1 MRRVTLAGRF
11 APLLRVVLVAGLTV
25 VLAVPVA
32 SGAAQGKEQ
41 AVQAPTS
48 DTAGWAWVKGQIG
61 SGTPISSPSTV
72 TADEAYPSTWT
83 GPVSGTFELA
93 GVATPGHL
101 EQTPIEVDD
110 VPDPEYRGPLHGR
123 ITAPASPG
131 RWIVD
136 VVRRTPGG
144 EVSAQLQT
152 LVDTSGSFTVDLAAA
167 TVGPDGGSW
176 GLRLLDA
183 QAGYAQS
190 GATWPSPALYEHLEV
205 QAWVV
210 TDAIYHVGTT
220 TARVDGTFA
229 LPDSRPG
236 AKVFRLVDGRTGAV
250 LAEAAPQ
257 TGLVRSFEV
266 PTGHPLHGRT
276 YTYDQALALLTALS
290 VGDDEAARELGRGL
304 LSLQVEDGTQ
314 RGALVASAA
323 TLAPAAAPAELRTGI
338 HGVGTYALLRW
349 SSELDA
355 GDPLR
360 AEAEAG
366 ASWAVAWLLQQQVSD
381 GVLTGL
387 VTGGHGEYG
396 SGGFDPGVALDW
408 ASTEH
413 NIDAWHALDLASVTL
428 AGESGVVAGEAADL
442 LDTAVMD
449 LLWEPAVNGFL
460 QGRSPAGPDPTRAL
474 DVDSWGAV
482 YLQATGRPDLA
493 QSALARTADLASS
506 HDGRTGYAPHLVQ
519 HPLVW
524 TEGTAGVALAQQRLA
539 DPAGS
544 AATLAGLGA
553 AGPDGG
559 RPGATRDDPSVSMT
573 TAPAVAAVTWVL
585 LVEQALAGRPSIW
598 DTSRPTGTSNG

>member
-1 MRRVTLAGRF
+1 MTGRL

-25 VLAVPVA
+25 LLAVPVA
-32 SGAAQGKEQ
+32 SGAAQGQEQ
-41 AVQAPTS
+41 PVEVPTS
-48 DTAGWAWVKGQIG
+48 DTAGWEWVTGQIG
-61 SGTPISSPSTV
+61 SGTPVTTPSTV
-72 TADEAYPSTWT
+72 TADEAYPDAWT
-83 GPVSGTFELA
+83 GPVSGTFALA
-93 GVATPGHL
+93 GVQTPGYV
-101 EQTPIEVDD
+101 EQTPIVVDD
-110 VPDPEYRGPLHGR
+110 VPDPQYRGPLHGR
-123 ITAPASPG
+123 LSAPASPG

-152 LVDTSGSFTVDLAAA
+152 LVDPSGSFTVDLAAA

-183 QAGYAQS
+183 HAGYAQS
-190 GATWPSPALYEHLEV
+190 GATWPSPAVYEHLEV

-210 TDAIYHVGTT
+210 TDAEYHVGTT

-236 AKVFRLVDGRTGAV
+236 AKIFRLVDTRSGAV

-266 PTGHPLHGRT
+266 PGGHPLHGRT

-290 VGDDEAARELGRGL
+290 VGDDETARELGRGL
-304 LSLQVEDGTQ
+304 LSLQLENGAH

-323 TLAPAAAPAELRTGI
+323 TLAPASAPAELRTGI

-349 SSELDA
+349 LSELEA

-366 ASWAVAWLLQQQVSD
+366 ASWAVAWLLRQQVGD
-381 GVLTGL
+381 GSLAGL

-396 SGGFDPGVALDW
+396 AGGFDPGVALDW

-413 NIDAWHALDLASVTL
+413 NLDAWHALDLASVTL
-428 AGESGVVAGEAADL
+428 TGESAAAAGEAADR
-442 LDTAVMD
+442 LDAAVMD
-449 LLWEPAVNGFL
+449 LLWDPAVGGFL
-460 QGRSPAGPDPTRAL
+460 QGRSPTGPDPTRAL

-482 YLQATGRPDLA
+482 YLQATGRTDLA
-493 QSALARTADLASS
+493 PSALARAADLATT

-544 AATLAGLGA
+544 AATLAGLGPA
-553 AGPDGG
+553 LPDGS
-559 RPGATRDDPSVSMT
+559 RPGATRDDPAVSMT
-573 TAPAVAAVTWVL
+573 TAPTVAAVTWVI